1 MPSINPSLI
10 NRLLSVSCLTEPL
23 FLCDLTATTNIE
35 SCLATS
41 RLMHESRSHFDS
53 SISERQ
59 LRRISTPRNLR
70 DSSQPQRLLSPT
82 FAGARWCLISPKVFV
97 SILPSSAV
105 GFRSSSVVG
114 KKAMNDNMT
123 ANLLPPSAHK
133 RPAEPIQP

>member
-59 LRRISTPRNLR
+59 LRRISTIDPAIRARQVPVTDTSVCIDKTLLVLTLPLRRRGAPRTAL
-70 DSSQPQRLLSPT
+70 SQLLLQDAAINKLVTKASR
-82 FAGARWCLISPKVFV
+82 G
-97 SILPSSAV
+97 LPA
-105 GFRSSSVVG
+105 
-114 KKAMNDNMT
+114 
-123 ANLLPPSAHK
+123 
-133 RPAEPIQP
+133 PA